1 MGLMHPK
8 GPLSLYLIK
17 LRACAYKFGI
27 FLGWSTERFDC
38 DSRNL
43 VCMNIFQQLLFTN
56 LKKTSNLGSDPTS
69 SVDCCYCWCCFPSF
83 AECCLDSPRP
93 PGAAQTPTSPAAP
106 PSSSPSHSW
115 VRADGAYAAGAVEDE
130 MGCCRWPAAR
140 DGLPDQRRKYS
151 NLPPKFIRT
160 RPLL

>member
-1 MGLMHPK
+1 M
-8 GPLSLYLIK
+8 
-17 LRACAYKFGI
+17 
-27 FLGWSTERFDC
+27 GWSTERFDC

-43 VCMNIFQQLLFTN
+43 VCMNIFQQLLFTNTN

-69 SVDCCYCWCCFPSF
+69 SVDCCYCWCCFPSG

-93 PGAAQTPTSPAAP
+93 PGAAQTPTSRARAPPAS

-115 VRADGAYAAGAVEDE
+115 VRADGGYAAVAAVEDE

-140 DGLPDQRRKYS
+140 DGLPDQREDKIFEFGAKIHIKVLR
-151 NLPPKFIRT
+151 
-160 RPLL
+160 RPCLYTHPQQVWNFDHP

>member
-1 MGLMHPK
+1 MPAEH
-8 GPLSLYLIK
+8 IK
-17 LRACAYKFGI
+17 
-27 FLGWSTERFDC
+27 D

-43 VCMNIFQQLLFTN
+43 VGIFTN

-151 NLPPKFIRT
+151 NLPPKFTRT
-160 RPLL
+160 FVERAFIQVLYFEKFTGNPGWKFPEAV